1 MPYTSR
7 RSPRKAPTPRA
18 VRIKSNKRG
27 VKKISRPNYDSITDV
42 DAGDQNAHD
51 QSTIS
56 KKTNRLPEIST
67 KVNFK
72 YIDMNDF
79 AKTT

>member
-1 MPYTSR
+1 MPHNSR

-27 VKKISRPNYDSITDV
+27 VKKITRPNYDSITDI
-42 DAGDQNAHD
+42 DIGDQKAHD
-51 QSTIS
+51 QSPTS

-67 KVNFK
+67 KVKFK